1 MIPNLLFLLFIAV
14 RFNRARL
21 KLRATSS
28 PIFLAFYG
36 LVICNVV
43 ISVIRCIVSMSVNA
57 AATVGGKADKILWVT
72 VRFFLLSTE
81 MSVVIFGLAFGE
93 LILLL
98 LLKIA
103 CYEILEI
110 HNYLFVGHLDSR
122 SSIRR
127 VLLATSL
134 IALAFTITQGTL
146 ELVLPDDTFHIP
158 SRDFYVFGHG
168 GMMFWFCSSLVF
180 TMVNLQRNDVINDV

>member
-1 MIPNLLFLLFIAV
+1 MLHIDFLIQFILLFSRVRIWDIVILIPNLLFLLFIAV

-43 ISVIRCIVSMSVNA
+43 ISVIRCIVSMTVNA

-93 LILLL
+93 LILKLILL
-98 LLKIA
+98 FKIA
-103 CYEILEI
+103 Y
-110 HNYLFVGHLDSR
+110 
-122 SSIRR
+122 
-127 VLLATSL
+127 
-134 IALAFTITQGTL
+134 
-146 ELVLPDDTFHIP
+146 
-158 SRDFYVFGHG
+158 
-168 GMMFWFCSSLVF
+168 
-180 TMVNLQRNDVINDV
+180 

>member
-1 MIPNLLFLLFIAV
+1 MFRIDFLIQFILLFSRVRIWDIVILIPNLLFLLFIAV

-43 ISVIRCIVSMSVNA
+43 ISVIRCIVSMTVNA

-93 LILLL
+93 LILKLILL
-98 LLKIA
+98 FKIA
-103 CYEILEI
+103 Y
-110 HNYLFVGHLDSR
+110 
-122 SSIRR
+122 
-127 VLLATSL
+127 
-134 IALAFTITQGTL
+134 
-146 ELVLPDDTFHIP
+146 
-158 SRDFYVFGHG
+158 
-168 GMMFWFCSSLVF
+168 
-180 TMVNLQRNDVINDV
+180 

>member
-1 MIPNLLFLLFIAV
+1 MPNLLFLLFIAM

-43 ISVIRCIVSMSVNA
+43 ISVVRCVVSMSVNA
-57 AATVGGKADKILWVT
+57 AATVGGKADKVLWVT

-93 LILLL
+93 WSLQEEKRKGDGYLLTLILLSVSQVIW
-98 LLKIA
+98 IA
-103 CYEILEI
+103 VPV
-110 HNYLFVGHLDSR
+110 FVEYY
-122 SSIRR
+122 
-127 VLLATSL
+127 SL
-134 IALAFTITQGTL
+134 HPL
-146 ELVLPDDTFHIP
+146 
-158 SRDFYVFGHG
+158 
-168 GMMFWFCSSLVF
+168 
-180 TMVNLQRNDVINDV
+180 